1 MIPMAPEARKKS
13 LSIHEEIAIALFLAL
28 SVWWV
33 VLFFVFDAE
42 LSSQNLYW
50 AATYQLLAWWGG
62 MYALAS
68 SRYWGGFKSTMGRG
82 IIFFGLGLVLQGFGQ
97 TTFSIY
103 TTILHIDIPY
113 PSIADIGYFG
123 SVFFYIAGILSMAK
137 VAGASVR
144 LKSLGGKIAALLLP
158 AAMLLISYTFFLQG
172 YEFDWSAPLRTFLDF
187 GYPLGEAIYV
197 SIAVLALIFSRNM
210 LGGIMRIP
218 MLLLMTALTVQYVA
232 EFNFLFQA
240 ANETWINGGYGDFL
254 YLLSY
259 FLMGFSL
266 VRIERTIRN
275 HK

>member
-50 AATYQLLAWWGG
+50 AATYQLIAWWGG
-62 MYALAS
+62 IYALAS

-103 TTILHIDIPY
+103 TTVLQVAIPY

-137 VAGASVR
+137 VAGASAS

-187 GYPLGEAIYV
+187 
-197 SIAVLALIFSRNM
+197 
-210 LGGIMRIP
+210 
-218 MLLLMTALTVQYVA
+218 
-232 EFNFLFQA
+232 
-240 ANETWINGGYGDFL
+240 
-254 YLLSY
+254 
-259 FLMGFSL
+259 
-266 VRIERTIRN
+266 
-275 HK
+275 